1 MKTGNVPYKSTS
13 ISNDENIQKGF
24 AQNFDLKNLPEDF
37 FENPYPYY
45 DALIKFAPVKKL
57 PDGGYF
63 LTRYKDLDFVYRNP
77 EIFSSDKRVLFKA
90 NMGDS
95 LLYEHHTHSL
105 VFNDPP
111 LHTRVRKLIGGALS
125 PKAIQLLEPGLV
137 DLVDRLLDNLSVK
150 FKAVG
155 YVDLISEF
163 ASAIPIEIIGN
174 LLGVPLE
181 DRGPLR
187 DWSLSILGAL
197 EPILSPQVFDKG
209 NQSVADFTEYLKYL
223 IAARR
228 ENPGDPSKDVLTRL
242 IQGEQSGEKLSEL
255 ELIHNCIFLLNAGHE
270 TTTNLIGN
278 GLVLLMSHSAQRD
291 QLLNNPNYAQSAVE
305 EILRFESSNQLGNR
319 MTVRE
324 VMIGDELI
332 PANSQITLCM
342 GAANR
347 DDEKF
352 ASPNLFDISRTHN
365 KHLAFAG
372 GIHTCAGMG
381 LARLE
386 GEIAIGAFFRKFP
399 NATISEPPELT
410 GRVRFRGYSKIIAKL
425 EMN

>member
-1 MKTGNVPYKSTS
+1 MNNARAPSEPTV
-13 ISNDENIQKGF
+13 ISDDEDIQKEF
-24 AQNFDLKNLPEDF
+24 AQNFDLKNLPKDF

-45 DALIKFAPVKKL
+45 DALLKFAPVKKL

-137 DLVDRLLDNLSVK
+137 DLVDRLLDNLSKK
-150 FKAVG
+150 FDVVG
-155 YVDLISEF
+155 HVDLISEF

-197 EPILSPQVFDKG
+197 EPVLSPEVFNKG
-209 NQSVADFTEYLKYL
+209 NQSVADFMEYLKYL
-223 IAARR
+223 IASRR

-255 ELIHNCIFLLNAGHE
+255 ELVHNCIFLLNAGHE

-278 GLVLLMSHSAQRD
+278 GLVLLMSNSAERD
-291 QLLNNPNYAQSAVE
+291 KLLSNPHYAKSAVE

-319 MTVRE
+319 ITLRE
-324 VMIGDELI
+324 VRIGDELI

-347 DDEKF
+347 DVEKF
-352 ASPNLFDISRTHN
+352 TSPNLFDITRTNN

-386 GEIAIGAFFRKFP
+386 GEVAISAFFRKFP
-399 NATISEPPELT
+399 HATIAQPPELPR
-410 GRVRFRGYSKIIAKL
+410 RVRFRGYSKIIAKL